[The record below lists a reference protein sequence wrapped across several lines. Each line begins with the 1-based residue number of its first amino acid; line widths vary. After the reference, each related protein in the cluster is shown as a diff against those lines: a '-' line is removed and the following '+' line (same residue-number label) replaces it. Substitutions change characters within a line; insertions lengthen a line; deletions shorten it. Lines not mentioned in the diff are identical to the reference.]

1 MTSTAN
7 VLSTMDR
14 RRFLRLAALGVSL
27 PAIAGASACGG
38 GGTGALGGGGGAGG
52 EVTELVV
59 PTNQSPWLDA
69 YRAVAAQYEAESGV
83 RITLREFPY
92 DGLRTQMTNAIQNQ
106 NLVFDLFQLDEP
118 WTHQFYDND
127 WVAPLDEVDAQF
139 SLDPAVLTYDAL
151 PHWDAQART
160 SDESGR
166 VMGLPLN
173 GNVHL
178 LIYRRDLY
186 EQLGIPVP
194 RTWEDAVAAGERA
207 QQAGLARYGY
217 ATRGQASSG
226 GQSITYDYMPVLYS
240 HGGTW
245 FADEGTDW
253 TPALDSPEALAATEM
268 FTRLLALGPA
278 EPQTVGQA
286 EVIAALQS
294 GEALQAHVVAA
305 AAAQLEDPA
314 ASNVVGKLGYA
325 VVPAGPIGESAPTS
339 GTWSLCVPRGLPP
352 ERAQAT
358 YRFIRWMLDKQQQT
372 VFGQEGGIASRS
384 DVLAEL
390 GGGEAPYLRAVADS
404 MPSVHRAVRYVFA
417 APMLEVTERILSGIG
432 SGATPAPEGMAQLQE
447 ELTRVVREAGF
458 LQ

>member
-1 MTSTAN
+1 MASPVN
-7 VLSTMDR
+7 VMSTMDR
-14 RRFLRLAALGVSL
+14 RRFLRFAAAGVSL
-27 PAIAGASACGG
+27 PAIAGLSGCGG
-38 GGTGALGGGGGAGG
+38 GGAGALGGGGGGG
-52 EVTELVV
+52 EVTELIV

-69 YRAVAAQYEAESGV
+69 YRTVAAQYEAESGV

-127 WVAPLDEVDAQF
+127 WVVPLDEVDAQF
-139 SLDPAVLTYDAL
+139 SVDPAVLTYDAL
-151 PHWDAQART
+151 PYWDPETRT

-166 VMGLPLN
+166 VMGLPIN

-186 EQLGIPVP
+186 EQLGLPVP

-207 QQAGLARYGY
+207 QQAGVARYGY

-240 HGGTW
+240 FGASW
-245 FADEGTDW
+245 FVDEGSDW
-253 TPALDSPEALAATEM
+253 TPAVNTPEALAATEM
-268 FTRLLALGPA
+268 YARLLALGPA

-325 VVPAGPIGESAPTS
+325 VLPAGPTGEPAPTS

-358 YRFIRWMLDKQQQT
+358 YRFIRWMLEKQQQAA
-372 VFGQEGGIASRS
+372 FGQAGGIATRE
-384 DVLAEL
+384 DVLNEL
-390 GGGEAPYLRAVADS
+390 GSGDAVYLQAVADS
-404 MPSVHRAVRYVFA
+404 MPNVHRAVRYVFS

-432 SGATPAPEGMAQLQE
+432 SGATRAPDGLAQLQD
-447 ELTRVVREAGF
+447 ELTRVVRDAGF

>member
-1 MTSTAN
+1 MSPDKNSAAM
-7 VLSTMDR
+7 SR
-14 RRFLRLAALGVSL
+14 RRFLQLAAGGVSI
-27 PAIAGASACGG
+27 PAIAGLTGCGG
-38 GGTGALGGGGGAGG
+38 GGAGALGGGGGAGG
-52 EVTELVV
+52 EVTELIV

-69 YRAVAAQYEAESGV
+69 YRTVAAQYEAESGV

-139 SLDPAVLTYDAL
+139 SLDPAVLTYAAL
-151 PHWDAQART
+151 PFWDPQART
-160 SDESGR
+160 SDPSGR
-166 VMGLPLN
+166 VMGLPIN

-186 EQLGIPVP
+186 EQLGLPVP
-194 RTWEDAVAAGERA
+194 RTWEDAVAAGEQA

-226 GQSITYDYMPVLYS
+226 GQSITYDYMPVFYS
-240 HGGTW
+240 YGATW
-245 FADEGTDW
+245 FVDEGSDW
-253 TPALDSPEALAATEM
+253 TPAVDTPEALAGTEM
-268 FTRLLALGPA
+268 YRRLLALGPA

-305 AAAQLEDPA
+305 AAAQLEDPS

-325 VVPAGPIGESAPTS
+325 VVPAGPTGEPAPTS

-352 ERAQAT
+352 ERAQAS

-372 VFGQEGGIASRS
+372 AFGEAGGIATRE
-384 DVLAEL
+384 DVLGEL
-390 GGGEAPYLRAVADS
+390 GGGDAVYLQAVADS
-404 MPSVHRAVRYVFA
+404 MPDVHSAVRYVFS
-417 APMLEVTERILSGIG
+417 APMLEVTERILSAIG
-432 SGATPAPEGMAQLQE
+432 AGATPAPDGLAQLQE